1 MPSEI
6 TAASAGPNW
15 KIEAGL
21 SGMFA
26 SLERCNTTVDGVLD
40 SSVSVRPLGRLH
52 LNQISARHVRRVT
65 VALNF
70 FPNSWR
76 WREIGGGSS
85 QKQHALSTTTLWWHS
100 PTPGRRSVRAC
111 VASVL
116 RSCAVRGPSRA
127 GVRRGVRQHTAVA
140 RDGRHRHGTHRHV
153 LDVTFTAR
161 TAAMREQYS
170 A

>member
-1 MPSEI
+1 MPSEF

-100 PTPGRRSVRAC
+100 PTPGRRSVRG
-111 VASVL
+111 ASRRVRAPL
-116 RSCAVRGPSRA
+116 VRGARPLESRRA
-127 GVRRGVRQHTAVA
+127 SRR
-140 RDGRHRHGTHRHV
+140 
-153 LDVTFTAR
+153 
-161 TAAMREQYS
+161 AA
-170 A
+170 ATV